1 MSELHRPLPTRV
13 PVSMLLRLPVERPAP
28 SQPSPNLLLAERA
41 QGDAAARDELL
52 PLIGALETDLAEA
65 EARHAAELQATREL
79 ALQLAAALETL
90 MATELAHLTHAV
102 AAAVLTAEPA
112 TSVETLAALVAD
124 AVSGLPRGTL
134 RVPPDT
140 LERARALCPGGW
152 ALEAREGMP
161 AGTVEATAG
170 PALQQQTLAARL
182 AALME
187 DRGG

>member
-1 MSELHRPLPTRV
+1 M
-13 PVSMLLRLPVERPAP
+13 
-28 SQPSPNLLLAERA
+28 
-41 QGDAAARDELL
+41 
-52 PLIGALETDLAEA
+52 
-65 EARHAAELQATREL
+65 QATREL

-134 RVPPDT
+134 RVPPET
-140 LERARALCPGGW
+140 LERARTLCPSGW

-161 AGTVEATAG
+161 PGTVEATAG
-170 PALQQQTLAARL
+170 AALQQQTLAARL

-187 DRGG
+187 DRAG